1 MEAELQQEAD
11 GFARALAGAQGALAG
26 AAPRGEGATQA
37 ALRVE
42 DVVQQPLPGYTQ
54 PVSFAFS
61 SDGKL
66 LTCLWSPEGT
76 LTRQLYGFDPAT
88 RRLSPLLSGA
98 VSEAR
103 MSLEEKLRR
112 ERTRERGLGV
122 SRYYWSKRG
131 NVVLVPDT
139 SGLLVHSLGGAVE
152 CAVAAA
158 PGAAPLL
165 DPQLSPDGSMLAF
178 VRDGD
183 LFVAPAAASG
193 APARQLTFRNGAT
206 TTHGLAEYIAQEE
219 MQRPEGFWWSPDGSA
234 LAFCAVDDDGVARF
248 RIPHLSDADPYA
260 EEVHAYPFAGA
271 ANARVRLA
279 VVSLASGAITWLDCD
294 CGGRGSQHVDE
305 EYLARVAWTADGKE
319 LLVQVQDR
327 TQQHLRVVS
336 FDPGSGARLRTV
348 LDEAGVP
355 WINLSD
361 AWRPLAG
368 GALLWS
374 SERSGFRH
382 FYLYEEGGKVAAV
395 TSGEWS
401 VDALEAVDETNGLV
415 YFTATL
421 DSALERH
428 LYVAPLRPT
437 GQPPRKLTHAAGMH
451 SVVLDHDC
459 SRFVDVHD
467 SPVSAPRVTLRS
479 AADGSELLCI
489 WEPEP
494 LRAWRLGLKP
504 PKLFTVPAA
513 DGTELHAALFTP
525 DGAGPWPLVVSVYGG
540 PHVQT
545 VTRSWAMTVDMRA
558 QLLRSRGFAVLKL
571 DNRGS
576 SRRGLAFE
584 ASLRVRMGTCEL
596 EDQAAGVAALVASGV
611 ADPARVGIY
620 GWSYGGYVSALAALR
635 MPSVFRAAVAG
646 APVTSWDGYDTHYTE
661 RYMGLPQSEAAAY
674 AAASALRAEP
684 GAPSSSP
691 LLIIHGMLDEN
702 VHVRHTTR
710 LVAVLTQR
718 CAPHELLLFP
728 DERHLPRGLEG
739 RAYTERRVLGFL
751 ERELKG

>member
-1 MEAELQQEAD
+1 MEAELRREAD
-11 GFARALAGAQGALAG
+11 GFARALAGPQEGG
-26 AAPRGEGATQA
+26 CAASRGEGVAQA
-37 ALRVE
+37 ELRVE

-66 LTCLWSPEGT
+66 ITCLWSPDGT
-76 LTRQLYGFDPAT
+76 LTRQLYGFDPAS
-88 RRLSPLLSGA
+88 RRLSPLLSGE
-98 VSEAR
+98 VSEAK

-122 SRYYWSKRG
+122 SRYFWSKRG

-139 SGLLVHSLGGAVE
+139 AGLLVLPLGGAVE
-152 CAVAAA
+152 CAVPVV

-183 LFVAPAAASG
+183 LFVAPAAASN
-193 APARQLTFRNGAT
+193 AQARQLTFRNGT
-206 TTHGLAEYIAQEE
+206 MTMHGIADYIAQEE
-219 MQRPEGFWWSPDGSA
+219 MQRPDGFWWSPDGSA
-234 LAFCAVDDDGVARF
+234 IAFCAVDDDGVARF
-248 RIPHLSDADPYA
+248 RIPHLSDADPFA

-294 CGGRGSQHVDE
+294 CGGRGSQRADE
-305 EYLARVAWTADGKE
+305 EYLARVSWTADGKE
-319 LLVQVQDR
+319 VFAQLQDR
-327 TQQHLRVVS
+327 TQQHLRVVA
-336 FDPGSGARLRTV
+336 FDACSGERMRTV
-348 LDEAGVP
+348 LDEVGVP

-361 AWRPLAG
+361 AWRPLAC

-382 FYLYEEGGKVAAV
+382 FYLYEGGEVKAV

-401 VDALEAVDETNGLV
+401 VDTLEAVDETNGLV
-415 YFTATL
+415 FFTATL
-421 DSALERH
+421 DSVLERH

-437 GQPPRKLTHAAGMH
+437 GQPPRKLTHAMGVH
-451 SVVLDHDC
+451 TVVMDHEC
-459 SRFVDVHD
+459 TRFVDVHD
-467 SPVSAPRVTLRS
+467 SPSSAPRVTLRS
-479 AADGSELLCI
+479 AVDGSELLSI

-494 LRAWRLGLKP
+494 VRATRLGLKP
-504 PKLFTVPAA
+504 PRQFTVPAV
-513 DGTELHAALFTP
+513 DGTELHAAVFTP

-584 ASLRVRMGTCEL
+584 ATLRVRMGTCEL
-596 EDQAAGVAALVASGV
+596 EDQAVGVAALVASGV

-661 RYMGLPQSEAAAY
+661 RYMGLPQSEAVAY

-684 GAPSSSP
+684 GAPSSAP

-710 LVAVLTQR
+710 MVAALTQR